1 MDTEKIRK
9 DFPFFSS
16 NGKVICFDNACS
28 TLRPLSVIDAVSEYY
43 RDYPVCAGRS
53 SYSLAVSLTEKC
65 EASRK
70 LIAKFINAKNPKE
83 IVFVKNATEGI
94 NLVAHSLKLKDGDI
108 VLTTDKEHNSNIVPW
123 QMLKGKKGIV
133 QNVVFSNEDNTFN
146 LESFKEAMSSK
157 VKLVA
162 MVWTSNLDGVTNPAR
177 EIIEIAHQH
186 GSKVLLDATQVAGH
200 HKIDVADLG
209 VDFLVFSG
217 HKILGPCGVGV
228 LYGKQNLLD
237 ELDPFLV
244 GGGTVSYSDY
254 DRHEIL
260 AAPEKFEA
268 GIQDYAGI
276 IGLGEAVKYLEKVGL
291 ENIAKHEYEL
301 NKFITSELQ
310 KNDHI
315 KIIGPADAV
324 LRGGVFSFWI
334 EGMESHQVAI
344 MLEQIGGIMVR
355 SGQHC
360 VNSWFNAKGIK
371 SSVRASVY
379 FYNTMDEARIFV
391 DAVNKITK
399 LL

>member
-1 MDTEKIRK
+1 MNLEQTRK
-9 DFPFFSS
+9 DFPLLN
-16 NGKVICFDNACS
+16 NGHKLICFDNACS
-28 TLRPLSVIDAVSEYY
+28 TLRPVSVIDAISQYY

-70 LIAKFINAKNPKE
+70 TISKFINAKNPKE

-94 NLVAHSLKLKDGDI
+94 NLVAHSLNLEKGDI
-108 VLTTDKEHNSNIVPW
+108 VLTTDKEHNSNLVPW
-123 QMLKGKKGIV
+123 QVLQSKSGIV
-133 QNVVFSNEDNTFN
+133 HKVVFSNQDNTFD
-146 LESFKEAMSSK
+146 LESFKDAMSSE

-162 MVWTSNLDGVTNPAR
+162 MVWTSNLDGVTNPAK
-177 EIIEIAHQH
+177 EIIEITHQY

-200 HKIDVADLG
+200 RKIDVADLD

-228 LYGKQNLLD
+228 LYGKQNILD
-237 ELDPFLV
+237 GLDPFLT

-254 DRHEIL
+254 ERHEL
-260 AAPEKFEA
+260 LFSPEKFEA

-276 IGLGEAVKYLEKVGL
+276 LGLGEAVKYLEKVGFD
-291 ENIAKHEYEL
+291 NIAKQEYEL
-301 NKFITSELQ
+301 NEFITSELE
-310 KNDHI
+310 KNAFV
-315 KIIGPADAV
+315 KIIGPADAS
-324 LRGGVFSFWI
+324 LRGGIFSFWI

-344 MLEQIGGIMVR
+344 MLEQMGGIMVR

-360 VNSWFNAKGIK
+360 VNSWFNARGIK
-371 SSVRASVY
+371 SSVRASIY
-379 FYNTMDEARIFV
+379 FYNTMDEAKIFV

>member
-1 MDTEKIRK
+1 MNLEQIRK
-9 DFPFFSS
+9 DFPLLN
-16 NGKVICFDNACS
+16 NGKKIICFDNACS
-28 TLRPLSVIDAVSEYY
+28 TLRPLSVINAISEYY
-43 RDYPVCAGRS
+43 QEYPVCAGRS

-70 LIAKFINAKNPKE
+70 LVAKFINTKNPKE

-94 NLVAHSLKLKDGDI
+94 NLVSHSLSLEKGDI
-108 VLTTDKEHNSNIVPW
+108 VLTTDKEHNSNLVPW
-123 QMLKGKKGIV
+123 QMLKSKKGIV
-133 QNVVFSNEDNTFN
+133 HKVVFSNEDNTFN
-146 LESFKEAMSSK
+146 FESFKEAMSSD

-177 EIIEIAHQH
+177 EIIEIAHQY

-200 HKIDVADLG
+200 HKIDVADLD

-217 HKILGPCGVGV
+217 HKILGPCGIGV
-228 LYGKQNLLD
+228 LYGKMHLL
-237 ELDPFLV
+237 EEMDPFLT

-254 DRHEIL
+254 DRHEL
-260 AAPEKFEA
+260 LSAPEKFEA

-276 IGLGEAVKYLEKVGL
+276 LGLGEAIRYLEKIGFD
-291 ENIAKHEYEL
+291 NIARHEYEL
-301 NKFITSELQ
+301 NKFITSELG
-310 KNDHI
+310 KNAFV
-315 KIIGPADAV
+315 KVIGPTDASQ
-324 LRGGVFSFWI
+324 RGGVFSFWI

-344 MLEQIGGIMVR
+344 MLEQMGGIMVR

-360 VNSWFNAKGIK
+360 VNSWFNARGIK

-379 FYNTMDEARIFV
+379 FYNTIDEAKIFV